1 MGHVMN
7 HRFRTNAAP
16 GRRKGAVLCV
26 AAIGLLGIATWD
38 SAKAQCTSTA
48 AGSAG
53 FGAGNA
59 AILNTV
65 AGGLSSTS
73 GAVLGAIN
81 TMDTAFIAQ
90 GSAFVTSPGN
100 PKPDQ
105 LASGAWLRAVGG
117 RAATTST
124 GTVNGAQIFGV
135 NVPGTTTC
143 NNKVREEYGGVQ
155 AGMDLGKVNLG
166 GSGANIYLGVTGGYA
181 ESSSHDNGVPNSA
194 ATQAL
199 FGGGYATLSYG
210 RFFAD
215 VMVRANFYRLQ
226 VESPGLEM
234 HDNGFGAHGV
244 SVSSNA
250 GYNIPVPNSNWFI
263 EPSLGVIYSLVT
275 VDAVT
280 IPGNFGIGGLVSP
293 GVLQFDQIKS
303 SLGRAGVRI
312 GTNMNL
318 GKVAVQPFLTAS
330 VWHEFQGD
338 STAMYSGN
346 FNSLGTSFPT
356 AFQVSNTRLGTYGQ
370 YSAGAAAQLANT
382 GWAGYARL
390 DLREGSNIEGVG
402 VNGGVRY
409 SINP

>member
-1 MGHVMN
+1 MGHMMN
-7 HRFRTNAAP
+7 HRFRTNEAS
-16 GRRKGAVLCV
+16 GLRKGAVLCV
-26 AAIGLLGIATWD
+26 AAIALMGTATWD
-38 SAKAQCTSTA
+38 SARAQCTSTA
-48 AGSAG
+48 TGSAG
-53 FGAGNA
+53 FGASNA

-65 AGGLSSTS
+65 TGGISSNS

-81 TMDTAFIAQ
+81 TLDTAFIAQ

-105 LASGAWLRAVGG
+105 LSSGVWLREVGG
-117 RAATTST
+117 RAAITST

-143 NNKVREEYGGVQ
+143 ANKVREEYGGVQ

-166 GSGANIYLGVTGGYA
+166 GSGANIYFGVTGGYA
-181 ESSSHDNGVPNSA
+181 ESNSHDNGVPNSA

-215 VMVRANFYRLQ
+215 VMVRGNFYRLQ
-226 VESPGLEM
+226 VESPVLEM
-234 HDNGFGAHGV
+234 HDDGFAAHGV

-250 GYNIPVPNSNWFI
+250 GYNIAIPNSNWFI

-275 VDAVT
+275 VDQVS
-280 IPGNFGIGGLVSP
+280 IPGNFSIGGLVSP
-293 GVLQFDQIKS
+293 GILQFDQIKS

-330 VWHEFQGD
+330 VWREFQGD
-338 STAMYSGN
+338 STAMYNGN
-346 FNSLGTSFPT
+346 FLGFPT
-356 AFQVSNTRLGTYGQ
+356 SFQVSSTRLGTYGQ

-409 SINP
+409 SFNP